1 MGITCVFSEST
12 MLGELQRK
20 RKHRHEI
27 LKEVK
32 KKNKK
37 QKRKE
42 IPNIMPLYSYG
53 DNKNCGC

>member
-1 MGITCVFSEST
+1 
-12 MLGELQRK
+12 MLGELQKK

-32 KKNKK
+32 KKKNKK
-37 QKRKE
+37 QERKE
-42 IPNIMPLYSYG
+42 APDIMPLYSYG